1 MQTVHF
7 VLPYIVLMAR
17 SWMLMGVGLVNVTV
31 SSVDFTAS
39 VINLMV
45 NVFVIMDIIMIATQ
59 IVSKVKLLLLN
70 RS

>member
-1 MQTVHF
+1 
-7 VLPYIVLMAR
+7 MAR
-17 SWMLMGVGLVNVTV
+17 SWMLMDVGLVNVTV
-31 SSVDFTAS
+31 SSVDFTAN

-45 NVFVIMDIIMIATQ
+45 NVFVIMDITMIATQ

>member
-1 MQTVHF
+1 
-7 VLPYIVLMAR
+7 MAK
-17 SWMLMGVGLVNVTV
+17 SWMLMDVGLVNVTV
-31 SSVDFTAS
+31 SSVDFTVS

-45 NVFVIMDIIMIATQ
+45 NVFVITDITMIATQ